1 MKVVFNSII
10 VALGVF
16 IIFLIAS
23 LFLTGCNKEEV
34 KHLADGWYP
43 VADFPDNTI
52 VGKPL
57 ATVHDFERVELQK
70 DTVISDGDTVNRIY
84 ISGNLQP
91 KKRKSWADGTESLI
105 GHRLG
110 FVFKDSVIM
119 APNIN
124 ARMES
129 GSFEI
134 ISPDTILLK
143 RIYQSI
149 RKRLKEST

>member
-1 MKVVFNSII
+1 MKSVYFAIPIILLINS
-10 VALGVF
+10 
-16 IIFLIAS
+16 S
-23 LFLTGCNKEEV
+23 CSSQ
-34 KHLADGWYP
+34 HWADGWYP
-43 VADFPDNTI
+43 VADYPDNTI

-57 ATVHDFERVELQK
+57 AKVHDFERVELQR
-70 DTVISDGDTVNRIY
+70 DISIIDGDTVSRMY
-84 ISGNLQP
+84 IAGKIKP
-91 KKRKSWADGTESLI
+91 EKRKLWADGTESLI

-129 GSFEI
+129 GTFEI

-143 RIYQSI
+143 RIHQSI
-149 RKRLKEST
+149 RKQSNHK

>member
-1 MKVVFNSII
+1 MRSVYFAIPVI
-10 VALGVF
+10 LLF
-16 IIFLIAS
+16 ICACTS
-23 LFLTGCNKEEV
+23 QYRG
-34 KHLADGWYP
+34 AGWYP

-57 ATVHDFERVELQK
+57 ATVHDFERVELQR
-70 DTVISDGDTVNRIY
+70 DTFIIDGDTVCRMY
-84 ISGNLQP
+84 IAGKIKP
-91 KKRKSWADGTESLI
+91 EKRMSWADATESLI

-110 FVFKDSVIM
+110 FIFKDSIIM
-119 APNIN
+119 APTIN
-124 ARMES
+124 SRMES

-149 RKRLKEST
+149 RKQSRLSSLVSIGALI